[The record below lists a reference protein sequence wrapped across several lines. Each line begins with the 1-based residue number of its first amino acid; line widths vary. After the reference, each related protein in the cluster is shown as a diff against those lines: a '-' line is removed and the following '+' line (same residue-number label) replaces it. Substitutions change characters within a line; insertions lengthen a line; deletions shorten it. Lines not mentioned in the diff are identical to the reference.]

1 VLVSVQSSV
10 DDTTEEII
18 EDDSQ
23 GLGSHHAVQGSNEDS
38 FLGIQP
44 LGLTASIIGVGQH
57 PGNDL
62 NFLILCSHPPARDLV
77 IIGVSGSEI
86 LIALG
91 QEILNVSFF
100 FKD

>member
-1 VLVSVQSSV
+1 MLVSVQSSV

-23 GLGSHHAVQGSNEDS
+23 GLGSHHAVQGSNKHS

-44 LGLTASIIGVGQH
+44 LGLTASIVGVGQH

-62 NFLILCSHPPARDLV
+62 NFLKLKRFNIMDLDLDLITLLCMFKLFV
-77 IIGVSGSEI
+77 
-86 LIALG
+86 
-91 QEILNVSFF
+91 ILNSL
-100 FKD
+100 

>member
-1 VLVSVQSSV
+1 MLVSVQSSV

-23 GLGSHHAVQGSNEDS
+23 GLGSHHAVQGSNKHS

-44 LGLTASIIGVGQH
+44 LGLTASIIRVGQH

-62 NFLILCSHPPARDLV
+62 NFLKLKRFNIMDLELITLLCMFKLFV
-77 IIGVSGSEI
+77 
-86 LIALG
+86 
-91 QEILNVSFF
+91 ILNSL
-100 FKD
+100 